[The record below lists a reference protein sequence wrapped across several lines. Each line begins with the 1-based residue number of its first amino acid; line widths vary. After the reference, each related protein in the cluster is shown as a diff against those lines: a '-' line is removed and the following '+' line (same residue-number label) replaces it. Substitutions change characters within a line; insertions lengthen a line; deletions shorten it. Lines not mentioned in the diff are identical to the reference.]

1 MSNRR
6 FFSNK
11 IHLLHCVYLIT
22 ILVCTVSAQRL
33 VENLGRGVVAINK
46 GSGNVYISWRLLG
59 NDPSDIAFNIYRS
72 TDGAAAVKLNDSP
85 ITATTDYSD
94 KDVDITKS
102 NAWFVKPIIGSV
114 EQSASKS
121 FTLPAS
127 AAAKSYISL
136 PLKSLSGYTTL
147 HVYVGDLDSDGEYDY
162 IVKRFPDDSTK
173 NIYLEA
179 YLNDGT
185 YKWSVDLGP
194 NMDRGNY
201 TANPFVLVYDF
212 DCDGKAEVFTS
223 TSEGTTFA
231 DGKTIDDAN
240 SDGRNRLPD
249 ISTNNIWWI
258 HAACR

>member
-6 FFSNK
+6 FFSNR
-11 IHLLHCVYLIT
+11 IHLLHCFYLIT

-72 TDGAAAVKLNDSP
+72 TDDAAAVKLNDSP

-136 PLKSLSGYTTL
+136 PLKPLSGYTTL
-147 HVYVGDLDSDGEYDY
+147 HVYVGDLDATVSTTILSSVFPMIQQRTSILKPISMMELTNGELTSGRIWIGETTLQIHLFLSMILTVMAKQRYLPHP
-162 IVKRFPDDSTK
+162 VKELRLQT
-173 NIYLEA
+173 I
-179 YLNDGT
+179 
-185 YKWSVDLGP
+185 
-194 NMDRGNY
+194 
-201 TANPFVLVYDF
+201 NPLAMRMVM
-212 DCDGKAEVFTS
+212 A
-223 TSEGTTFA
+223 
-231 DGKTIDDAN
+231 
-240 SDGRNRLPD
+240 
-249 ISTNNIWWI
+249 
-258 HAACR
+258 